1 MDSTYFDI
9 GFTLASTLARTLQYL
24 MFSGNSWIPREKMQ
38 KKKRKCEEVE
48 QLHKINSTSALNL
61 KRFITSDTKQMTPV
75 KTNKDEG

>member
-38 KKKRKCEEVE
+38 KKKKNVRKSNNYTKSI
-48 QLHKINSTSALNL
+48 QHLH
-61 KRFITSDTKQMTPV
+61 
-75 KTNKDEG
+75 